1 MAKIINVKAREIL
14 ASGGEPS
21 LQVTVTLEGE
31 ALRQAQGEAL
41 RQAQGEASIS
51 YGASAGSKEATVL
64 LDKDLKRYN
73 GKGMQMA
80 VEIINKILG
89 PTIIGM
95 EASEQQEIDQKMINL
110 DNTENKAKFGGNAI
124 LGVSMAV
131 ARAQACEEKMS
142 LFRYLQKTYGLKNNI
157 LPKPMV
163 VMIEGGK
170 HADNTTDLQEFCVS
184 AKGNKSAAENVRM
197 EMEIYQ
203 ALKKILK
210 RENLSVN
217 VGNEGA
223 FAPNGIVSNEKPMEY
238 LVEAITNAGYT
249 PNVDCG
255 ISLDAAASE
264 FSQFDSKS
272 QKTIYNFQTDKKSFN
287 SEELINYYC
296 EWISKYPF
304 VSWEDMLSEFDFENW
319 PKLLEKINGKFPLIA
334 DDLTVTNTKIWKEV
348 IDKKAAN
355 AILIKLNQAGTV
367 TETIE
372 CCKVAI
378 ANNCWTV
385 TSHRGGGETNDTFM
399 VDLAVAVGS
408 EYIKV
413 GPTRGE
419 RVEKYNRLM
428 RIEEE
433 INEKK

>member
-1 MAKIINVKAREIL
+1 MAKIKNVKAREIL

-21 LQVTVTLEGE
+21 LKVTVTLETR
-31 ALRQAQGEAL
+31 AI
-41 RQAQGEASIS
+41 GEASVS
-51 YGASAGSKEATVL
+51 YGASAGSREATVL
-64 LDKDLKRYN
+64 LDKDILRYN

-80 VEIINKILG
+80 VEIVNKILG
-89 PTIIGM
+89 PAIIGM
-95 EASEQQEIDQKMINL
+95 EASEQQNIDNRMIDL
-110 DNTENKAKFGGNAI
+110 DGTENKSKFGGNAI

-131 ARAQACEEKMS
+131 CRAQANEENLPLYK
-142 LFRYLQKTYGLKNNI
+142 YLQKTFNLINNI

-170 HADNTTDLQEFCVS
+170 HADETTDLQEYCVS

-197 EMEIYQ
+197 QMEIYQ

-210 RENLSVN
+210 REGLSVN

-223 FAPNGIVSNEKPMEY
+223 FAPDHIKNNELPLQY
-238 LVEAITNAGYT
+238 LVEAITNAGYI
-249 PNVDCG
+249 PDVDAG

-264 FSQFDSKS
+264 FYN
-272 QKTIYNFQTDKKSFN
+272 QKYNLKIENKLLN

-296 EWISKYPF
+296 SWIDKYPF
-304 VSWEDMLSEFDFENW
+304 VSWEDMLSEFDWESW
-319 PKLLEKINGKFPLIA
+319 PKLLEKINGRFPLIA
-334 DDLTVTNTKIWKEV
+334 DDLTVTNTKIWQEA

-372 CCKVAI
+372 CCKLAI
-378 ANNCWTV
+378 DHNFWTI

-433 INEKK
+433 INEQ